1 MFRRTLMANRQSRTP
16 RSGRQANVR
25 DRLIADTNRRKWIV
39 SETHATP
46 SGEASND
53 GIGLLF
59 ESADGR
65 ERRIS
70 RDDISVNWL
79 SAADPELLKLL
90 ETATPLPRRAD

>member
-1 MFRRTLMANRQSRTP
+1 M
-16 RSGRQANVR
+16 R
-25 DRLIADTNRRKWIV
+25 DRLIADANRRKWIV
-39 SETHATP
+39 SETHAT
-46 SGEASND
+46 ASTPTTNAAVD
-53 GIGLLF
+53 GLGLLF

-90 ETATPLPRRAD
+90 ETATPLPRRSD

>member
-1 MFRRTLMANRQSRTP
+1 MSNAEGRRIGKAKHRAQGGL
-16 RSGRQANVR
+16 ANVR
-25 DRLIADTNRRKWIV
+25 DRLIADANRRKWIV
-39 SETHATP
+39 SETHATA
-46 SGEASND
+46 SDQASND

-79 SAADPELLKLL
+79 VAADPELLKLL
-90 ETATPLPRRAD
+90 ETATPLPRRPE

>member
-1 MFRRTLMANRQSRTP
+1 
-16 RSGRQANVR
+16 VR
-25 DRLIADTNRRKWIV
+25 DRLIADANRRKWIV
-39 SETHATP
+39 SETHATTSVAAATTP
-46 SGEASND
+46 VD
-53 GIGLLF
+53 GVGLLF

-90 ETATPLPRRAD
+90 ETATPLPRRVE

>member
-1 MFRRTLMANRQSRTP
+1 M
-16 RSGRQANVR
+16 R
-25 DRLIADTNRRKWIV
+25 DRLIADANRRKWIV
-39 SETHATP
+39 SETRGTASPAPP
-46 SGEASND
+46 STTAG
-53 GIGLLF
+53 GVGLLF

-70 RDDISVNWL
+70 GEISVDWL